1 MQEAYLGARSTSV
14 HGSQMPCWWCQ
25 ADDPQTVGL
34 GEFLVEAGAG
44 DWESVG
50 FLMMGVLTSLR

>member
-1 MQEAYLGARSTSV
+1 
-14 HGSQMPCWWCQ
+14 MPCWRCQ

-34 GEFLVEAGAG
+34 GESPVEAGVG

-50 FLMMGVLTSLR
+50 FLMMSVLTGLR